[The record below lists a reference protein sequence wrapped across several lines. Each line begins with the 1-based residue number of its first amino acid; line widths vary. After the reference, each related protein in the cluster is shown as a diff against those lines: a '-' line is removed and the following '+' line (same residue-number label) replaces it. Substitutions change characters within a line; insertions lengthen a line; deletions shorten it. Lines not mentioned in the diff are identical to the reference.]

1 MNIINLPNWVVV
13 GIQQSQH
20 DYRIEASYTV
30 EPATCTH
37 CGRGRLFNKLYR
49 HGTRPQL
56 LMDVPAHGKRVVIV
70 LHRVRYRC
78 QDCGKT
84 FLQPIPDMDAGG
96 SMTIRLVRH
105 VEAASLLRT
114 FSSIAEEVGIDEK
127 TVRNIFN
134 AHVAR
139 LDETVTFVTP
149 EWLGIDEVY
158 LLRKPRCVLTNVKE
172 ATVIEVMPDR
182 YKKTVIERL
191 GKLRDKD
198 RVLVVTMDMSRTFRD
213 AVAAKLPDAVVVIDK
228 FHVVRMASQSMEA
241 VRKSI
246 RGGLDDK
253 SRRKMMHDRFIL
265 LRRLK
270 GLEDNQVETMESWFK
285 LFPLLKTAHELKEG
299 FYNIWDECDTRQ
311 KAEAAYAEWE
321 AKIPAELTSAFKPVV
336 TAVKNWRTEIFAYF
350 DHRATNA
357 TTEALNG
364 LTKVVARNGRGYSF
378 RAIRAK
384 MLYARPSGKNGKP
397 RYGSGWEPAAIEAE
411 DRPKGGCE
419 PEQCPFLGTKIQVLL
434 ELMDMPEPTHKMET
448 GRGR

>member
-1 MNIINLPNWVVV
+1 M
-13 GIQQSQH
+13 
-20 DYRIEASYTV
+20 
-30 EPATCTH
+30 
-37 CGRGRLFNKLYR
+37 
-49 HGTRPQL
+49 
-56 LMDVPAHGKRVVIV
+56 
-70 LHRVRYRC
+70 
-78 QDCGKT
+78 
-84 FLQPIPDMDAGG
+84 
-96 SMTIRLVRH
+96 
-105 VEAASLLRT
+105 
-114 FSSIAEEVGIDEK
+114 
-127 TVRNIFN
+127 
-134 AHVAR
+134 
-139 LDETVTFVTP
+139 TFVTP

-182 YKKTVIERL
+182 YKKTVVERL
-191 GKLRDKD
+191 GRLHDKD

-228 FHVVRMASQSMEA
+228 FHVVRMASQSMEV

-265 LRRLK
+265 LRRRK
-270 GLEDNQVETMESWFK
+270 DLEDAQVETMESWFK

-311 KAEAAYAEWE
+311 KAETAYAEWE
-321 AKIPAELTSAFKPVV
+321 AKIPVELTSAFKPVV
-336 TAVKNWRTEIFAYF
+336 TAVKNWKADIFAYF

-364 LTKVVARNGRGYSF
+364 LTKVIARNGRGYSF

-397 RYGSGWEPAAIEAE
+397 RYGSGWGPTAVEAMA
-411 DRPKGGCE
+411 RPKEGGE
-419 PEQCPFLGTKIQVLL
+419 VEQCPFLGTKIQVLL
-434 ELMDMPEPTHKMET
+434 ELMSIAEPTHEIGM